1 MELVSVLAQHDKL
14 QACVDALGA
23 HLRLRDSGEVRRAS
37 SSLDAPW
44 SLPGAEAP
52 GTHTPPLPFPYASP
66 YRTDAH
72 PTPGC
77 CSAPGTRGQSVGARC
92 CRGGAA
98 RAGV

>member
-14 QACVDALGA
+14 QACVDALGS

-37 SSLDAPW
+37 SFPDAPC

-52 GTHTPPLPFPYASP
+52 GT
-66 YRTDAH
+66 
-72 PTPGC
+72 
-77 CSAPGTRGQSVGARC
+77 RGQSLSARC
-92 CRGGAA
+92 GRGGAA